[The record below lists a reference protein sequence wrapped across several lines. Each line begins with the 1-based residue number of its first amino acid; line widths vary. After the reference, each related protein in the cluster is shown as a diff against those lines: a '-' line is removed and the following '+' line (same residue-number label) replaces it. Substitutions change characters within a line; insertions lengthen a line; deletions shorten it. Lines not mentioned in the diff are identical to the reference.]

1 MLSALEIYT
10 WNDFA
15 AYLGCVAQVAAVVLP
30 IAAVL
35 WFVGKFVGKII
46 VKLLILGLDTAYGC
60 MVELKHNNNKRK
72 KGK

>member
-10 WNDFA
+10 WNDFVT
-15 AYLGCVAQVAAVVLP
+15 YLGCVAQVAAVVIP
-30 IAAVL
+30 IAAIL
-35 WFVGKFVGKII
+35 WILI
-46 VKLLILGLDTAYGC
+46 KLLILGIDTAYGC

>member
-10 WNDFA
+10 WNDFIT
-15 AYLGCVAQVAAVVLP
+15 YLGCAAQVAVVVLP
-30 IAAVL
+30 IAAIL
-35 WFVGKFVGKII
+35 WILT
-46 VKLLILGLDTAYGC
+46 KLLILGIDTAYGC

>member
-10 WNDFA
+10 WNDFVT
-15 AYLGCVAQVAAVVLP
+15 YFGCVAQVAAVVIP
-30 IAAVL
+30 IAVIL
-35 WFVGKFVGKII
+35 WILI
-46 VKLLILGLDTAYGC
+46 KLLILCLDTAYGC

>member
-10 WNDFA
+10 WNDFV

-35 WFVGKFVGKII
+35 WFVGKII

-60 MVELKHNNNKRK
+60 MIELKHNNNKRK

>member
-10 WNDFA
+10 WNDFVT
-15 AYLGCVAQVAAVVLP
+15 YLGCVAQVAAVILP
-30 IAAVL
+30 IAAIL
-35 WFVGKFVGKII
+35 CILI
-46 VKLLILGLDTAYGC
+46 KLLILGLDTAYGC

>member
-10 WNDFA
+10 WNDFVT
-15 AYLGCVAQVAAVVLP
+15 YLGCVAQVAAVVLP
-30 IAAVL
+30 IATIL
-35 WFVGKFVGKII
+35 CILI
-46 VKLLILGLDTAYGC
+46 KLLILCLDNAYGC